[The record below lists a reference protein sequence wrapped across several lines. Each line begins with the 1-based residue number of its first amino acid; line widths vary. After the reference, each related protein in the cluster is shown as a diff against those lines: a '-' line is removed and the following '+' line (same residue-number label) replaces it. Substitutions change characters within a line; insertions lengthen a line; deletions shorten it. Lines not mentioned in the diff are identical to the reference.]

1 MKGSSSV
8 NAALMRAHH
17 DARMPIERRPV
28 DDLLDVVRALL
39 LMQGA
44 ILIATTIEAVI
55 WGVMF
60 SGAPGVPAAMSAAAA
75 ALVLVARLG
84 LRPEGRRLRRLVYAV
99 ESLILVTF
107 AIDSVLAIA
116 LAHALPPLA
125 AMLTDGLV
133 PLAVLLLL
141 RRSAGVKTATPVG
154 GAGLVA
160 AR

>member
-1 MKGSSSV
+1 MKASSST
-8 NAALMRAHH
+8 NAGLMRAPH
-17 DARMPIERRPV
+17 DARMQIEGRPG

-55 WGVMF
+55 WGVVF
-60 SGAPGVPAAMSAAAA
+60 SGAPGVPALCSGAAA
-75 ALVLVARLG
+75 ALVLAARLR
-84 LRPEGRRLRRLVYAV
+84 LRPDRRLIRRLVYVV
-99 ESLILVTF
+99 EVLILVTF
-107 AIDSVLAIA
+107 AIDSALAIA

-125 AMLTDGLV
+125 AMFTDGLL

-141 RRSAGVKTATPVG
+141 GRSAGVKTPSPVG
-154 GAGLVA
+154 GAGLVV